1 MMGLL
6 MEGLLAYDKNEIRVN
21 DDIDISCVVFEKRLV
36 SI

>member
-6 MEGLLAYDKNEIRVN
+6 MERLLAYDKNEIRVN
-21 DDIDISCVVFEKRLV
+21 ENIDISCVVFEKRLA